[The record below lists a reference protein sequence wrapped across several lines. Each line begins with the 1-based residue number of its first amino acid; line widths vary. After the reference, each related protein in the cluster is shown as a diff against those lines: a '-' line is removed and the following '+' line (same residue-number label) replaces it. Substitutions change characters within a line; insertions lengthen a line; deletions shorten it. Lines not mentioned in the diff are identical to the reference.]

1 MKLPRKRAVD
11 LPVSFCTP
19 NPSICLLT
27 SFTPHTEEVSDL
39 EKQLSEG
46 GVSVHEL
53 EKMKKKLEQE
63 KEELTESLEEAEG
76 QLEAE
81 EAKVSEWILKTF
93 SYLQPPQLHHH
104 DCIIPSP
111 AFWLHA
117 GVEVPAGVESVQAR
131 A

>member
-1 MKLPRKRAVD
+1 MQV
-11 LPVSFCTP
+11 
-19 NPSICLLT
+19 SICLL
-27 SFTPHTEEVSDL
+27 SSSTPHTEEVSDL

-81 EAKVSEWILKTF
+81 EAKVNEWILKTF
-93 SYLQPPQLHHH
+93 SYLQPQLDHY
-104 DCIIPSP
+104 DCIILSP